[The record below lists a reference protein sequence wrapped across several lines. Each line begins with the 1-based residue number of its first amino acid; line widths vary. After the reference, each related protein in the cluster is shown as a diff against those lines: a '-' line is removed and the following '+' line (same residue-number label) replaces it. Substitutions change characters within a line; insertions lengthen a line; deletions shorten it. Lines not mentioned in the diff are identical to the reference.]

1 MSLVFVEKGID
12 REGKIWYT
20 NEAVASGGTERG
32 GERTLKTIQRRER
45 AQQRGRE
52 MRRYLGARKLSER
65 KEVRIQRERAAR
77 ARSGSLWRDGSGSEG
92 AVEGLNIRV

>member
-20 NEAVASGGTERG
+20 NKAVASGGPSAGAR
-32 GERTLKTIQRRER
+32 RTLKTIQRRER

-52 MRRYLGARKLSER
+52 IRRYLGARKLSER
-65 KEVRIQRERAAR
+65 KEVRIQRENCEAERTEVF
-77 ARSGSLWRDGSGSEG
+77 GETEG
-92 AVEGLNIRV
+92 REAEQWKD